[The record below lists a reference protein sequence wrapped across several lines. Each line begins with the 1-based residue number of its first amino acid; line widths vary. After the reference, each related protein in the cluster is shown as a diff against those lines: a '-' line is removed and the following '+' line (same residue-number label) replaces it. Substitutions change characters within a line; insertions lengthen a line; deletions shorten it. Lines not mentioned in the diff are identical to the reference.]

1 MSTTARPIQKINFV
15 ELNAKTN
22 TLGSLDIV
30 FPKYGTPLLASL
42 LRDRGY
48 DVTVYLEGVS
58 DMSLSKMADCDAV
71 CLPVYAPTLNK
82 VKACADRLRASR
94 PELPIITGGPQ
105 VCFFPDTVV
114 DFSDVAVRCEGDEVL
129 PQVLGRLGAGESV
142 ADVQG
147 ISFMVDGEVVNNPEP
162 PPPAV
167 PSTIPDLTLI
177 DGFDRVLA
185 SPMAK
190 SRIVNSLQTSRG
202 CKHRC
207 SFCPTLKLFQGNYRN
222 RAVDSVI
229 ADIKAR
235 KKYSDIFFVVDNDFC
250 SSKAKTRDLLYRL
263 IAEDLD
269 VGLTI
274 FERHEIGRDAEML
287 RLLRRAG
294 VRTIIVGI
302 ESLRDESL
310 KLYNKRQTREAVLE
324 SVQAIRDHG
333 MHVLSTFVI
342 GCDEDTPGTAEELIE
357 FIKKTQLSL
366 NLFIVHD
373 LEVDEQKKLTIP
385 LERRFMTYYAKRAPG
400 DTSFWDYM
408 TGNFVSYFPKR
419 MKPSTLQRAVHTIN
433 AEVFSHQNIL
443 RNVFA
448 KNLFQSLFS
457 VNFGYGMKRIN
468 EQIEAISN
476 DSYIAYLEEL
486 EDGLYDRNEVLIE
499 DRLAKIDGLPLPR
512 PLIENVDT
520 QSYETHSLLASMP
533 GLARFGAAKVGQG
546 LAKRLYEACR
556 T

>member
-1 MSTTARPIQKINFV
+1 MSTTPRPIKKINFV

-30 FPKYGTPLLASL
+30 FPKYGTPLLAAR
-42 LRDRGY
+42 LRDLGY

-58 DMSLSKMADCDAV
+58 DMSLSKIAACDLV
-71 CLPVYAPTLNK
+71 CMPVYAPTLNK
-82 VKACADRLRASR
+82 VRSYAERLRETH
-94 PELPIITGGPQ
+94 PGLPIVTGGPQ

-114 DFSDVAVRCEGDEVL
+114 EFSDVAVRCEGDEVL
-129 PQVLGRLGAGESV
+129 PEIVERLSNGRRTDDVAGVSYTIGDEIV
-142 ADVQG
+142 H
-147 ISFMVDGEVVNNPEP
+147 NPEP

-167 PSTIPDLTLI
+167 PSTIPDLELI
-177 DGFDRVLA
+177 EGFDRILA
-185 SPMAK
+185 SPMAR

-202 CKHRC
+202 CKFRC
-207 SFCPTLKLFQGNYRN
+207 TFCPTLKLFQGNYRN
-222 RAVDSVI
+222 RDVDSVI
-229 ADIKAR
+229 ADIKRR
-235 KKYSDIFFVVDNDFC
+235 KKYSDLFFVVDNDFC
-250 SSKAKTRDLLYRL
+250 SSKANTRELLYRL

-269 VGLTI
+269 LGLTI
-274 FERHEIGRDAEML
+274 FERHEIGRDHDML

-294 VRTIIVGI
+294 VRTLIVGI

-310 KLYNKRQTREAVLE
+310 KVYNKRQTREAVLQ
-324 SVQAIRDHG
+324 SIDAIRDHG

-342 GCDEDTPGTAEELIE
+342 GCDEDTPGTAAELID
-357 FIKKTQLSL
+357 FIKRTQLSL

-373 LEVDEQKKLTIP
+373 LEVDPQKKLMIP
-385 LERRFMTYYAKRAPG
+385 LERRFMTHWDKTAPG
-400 DTSFWDYM
+400 DTVFWDYM

-419 MKPSTLQRAVHTIN
+419 MKPSTLQRAVSTIN

-468 EQIEAISN
+468 DQIDAIAQ
-476 DSYIAYLEEL
+476 DYYIGYLEEL
-486 EDGLYDRNEVLIE
+486 EEGLYDRNEVLME
-499 DRLAKIDGLPLPR
+499 DRLAKLDGLPLPK
-512 PLIENVDT
+512 PLAEHVDT
-520 QSYETHSLLASMP
+520 QSYETHSLLASIP
-533 GLARFGAAKVGQG
+533 GLARFGAAKVGQSV
-546 LAKRLYEACR
+546 AKKLYEACR